1 MHATLRQAFGKLG
14 QRTLEAAHVC
24 FTNSGRLLVTERT
37 STLQYLIDTGS
48 DLSVFPHKLLPENRP
63 SIDYLLY
70 AANGTTIPTYGWVSK
85 SLDLGLR
92 RDFTWRFIVA
102 KVELPIIGVD
112 FLSHFNLLVDCR
124 NNRLL
129 DGITSLSSP
138 GRRTK
143 STVPSVKTIAS
154 DAVMD
159 NLLSEFPAL
168 IRPSGIHR
176 EVRHNTMHYICTT
189 PGPPVVCRPRRLAH
203 DRLAVAKAEFEA
215 MLRDGT
221 ARRAQGP
228 WSSALHLVPKKDNGC
243 RPCGDYRA
251 LNARTI
257 PDRYPVPHIQD
268 YAHRLSGCSIFSKL
282 DLVRAYHQIPVH
294 PDDIQKTAITTPFG
308 LFEFPSCPL
317 VCETPPKLSS
327 AS

>member
-1 MHATLRQAFGKLG
+1 M
-14 QRTLEAAHVC
+14 
-24 FTNSGRLLVTERT
+24 
-37 STLQYLIDTGS
+37 
-48 DLSVFPHKLLPENRP
+48 
-63 SIDYLLY
+63 Y

-102 KVELPIIGVD
+102 NVELPIIGVD
-112 FLSHFNLLVDCR
+112 FLSHFNLLVDCK

-138 GRRTK
+138 GHRAK
-143 STVPSVKTIAS
+143 STVSSVKTIAS

-159 NLLSEFPAL
+159 KLLSEFPAL
-168 IRPSGIHR
+168 VKPSGIHR
-176 EVRHNTMHYICTT
+176 EVRHNTMHYIRTT
-189 PGPPVVCRPRRLAH
+189 PGPPVACRPRRLAP
-203 DRLAVAKAEFEA
+203 DRLAAAKAEFDA

-221 ARRAQGP
+221 ARRAEGP
-228 WSSALHLVPKKDNGC
+228 WSSALPLVLKKDNGW

-268 YAHRLSGCSIFSKL
+268 YAHRLSGCSFS
-282 DLVRAYHQIPVH
+282 
-294 PDDIQKTAITTPFG
+294 
-308 LFEFPSCPL
+308 PSS
-317 VCETPPKLSS
+317 T
-327 AS
+327 